1 MKFYCMLFFV
11 PVVLSGC
18 QLSTQS
24 TAVMPLKKTDTQY
37 NAEQIQNSQNSLY
50 LSGAINQA
58 RTLLFTPNISAN
70 SQRISVDWDGDAI
83 ELLSQLAHQRGLTF
97 AYTGVRL
104 PLPITVHVQNTTF
117 ENLLRIIRVQI
128 DWRAQLDQ
136 QPAELRLYFML
147 PLKKGKLA

>member
-1 MKFYCMLFFV
+1 MKISCMLFFL

-18 QLSTQS
+18 QLPAKS
-24 TAVMPLKKTDTQY
+24 TAVMPLQDTDVQY
-37 NAEQIQNSQNSLY
+37 NAQEIQNTQTTLY
-50 LSGAINQA
+50 FSGVINQKKS
-58 RTLLFTPNISAN
+58 TLFTPGISAN
-70 SQRISVDWDGDAI
+70 SQRVSVDWDGDAI

-104 PLPITVHVQNTTF
+104 PLPVTVHIQNVTF
-117 ENLLRIIRVQI
+117 ENLLRIIRAQI

-136 QPAELRLYFML
+136 QSTELRLYFML

>member
-1 MKFYCMLFFV
+1 MKFYCMLYFV

-18 QLSTQS
+18 QIPIKNTS
-24 TAVMPLKKTDTQY
+24 VMPIKNTDIQY
-37 NAEQIQNSQNSLY
+37 NAELIQNSQNILY
-50 LSGAINQA
+50 LSGAINQV
-58 RTLLFTPNISAN
+58 RTPLLSPAINAN

-83 ELLSQLAHQRGLTF
+83 ELLSQLAHQRGLSF

-104 PLPITVHVQNTTF
+104 PLPLTLHVQDATF
-117 ENLLRIIRVQI
+117 EQVLRLVRTQI

-136 QPAELRLYFML
+136 QSAELRLYFML

>member
-37 NAEQIQNSQNSLY
+37 NAEQIQNSQNNLY
-50 LSGAINQA
+50 LSGSINQV
-58 RTLLFTPNISAN
+58 RTPLFSPNISAN

-83 ELLSQLAHQRGLTF
+83 ELLSQLAHQRGLSF

-104 PLPITVHVQNTTF
+104 PLPLTIHVQDATF
-117 ENLLRIIRVQI
+117 EQVLRLVRTQI

-136 QPAELRLYFML
+136 QPTELRLYFML

>member
-1 MKFYCMLFFV
+1 MLYFV

-18 QLSTQS
+18 QIPIKNTS
-24 TAVMPLKKTDTQY
+24 VMPIKNTDIQY
-37 NAEQIQNSQNSLY
+37 NAELIQNSQNILY
-50 LSGAINQA
+50 LSGAINQV
-58 RTLLFTPNISAN
+58 RTPLLSPAINAN

-83 ELLSQLAHQRGLTF
+83 ELLSQLAHQRGLSF

-104 PLPITVHVQNTTF
+104 PLPLTLHVQDATF
-117 ENLLRIIRVQI
+117 EQVLRLVRTQI

-136 QPAELRLYFML
+136 QSAELRLYFML